1 MSVLSNERQFAD
13 DEYRTGRS
21 DDSSRR
27 VRATSRMESQR
38 RLYFKKQIVKEL
50 SQHKTKISKKI
61 ENENSL
67 NNETEGNRIVTL
79 LGSQSYYDQIHGFP
93 LANTVNTM
101 EKESQD
107 DHGSTTKAL
116 LEDITVKDLT
126 KQNSYTGNIQVED
139 NIRVDIEFES
149 TENTEGVSN
158 KENSSYLFLEKE
170 NSDDEQIST
179 NEQNHKEKSISISS
193 NTEKESQNDHVS
205 TANALIEDITNKDLN
220 KENSYPENNIQMD
233 VDFELTYNTER
244 QCNKENSS
252 YEITQKENDNDELT
266 SKNEQSDKEK
276 EPELISSLTEVI
288 AESDME
294 LLRKSLE
301 VDEDDVESEKMNN
314 SNEVQVKSKKKYKR
328 SKPNKSYVDFL
339 SEEEDFAWDSSSWVE
354 SGDESSSEE
363 NNKPQKRKRKVRSE
377 DGKVGEVGLKKKRKN
392 KRKEAKTLREKGKEY
407 MKKDGGIVNARLL
420 KPNPCIGKSCGNNC
434 SNVSEEKRINIFDY
448 FWGLSSQR
456 KKDWLIGMTAKSDI
470 KRKRSKD
477 SAVRH
482 NTYYYYIND
491 GEGRRKVCKK
501 FLVDTLGV
509 SPKYVSYTL
518 ANASYGL
525 SKEEGR
531 GKTIPKNKTPPLV
544 KESAINFIKS
554 LPALPS
560 HYCRKD
566 STRLYL
572 PTELKNI
579 KNLYRIYKESKT
591 SEGIDVVGEKIF
603 REIFKKEFNIGFH
616 VPKKD
621 KCVKCLHFEN
631 QNEKENSE
639 MISHLKEKKSS
650 KDRLDFHRKLSKK
663 NKTMICTSFDLQKV
677 LNTPHGENMLLF
689 YSRKYAVYNLCFYES
704 GTRNG
709 FCYTW
714 GETEGKRG
722 GNEIA
727 TILQKYIAEVDSRGS
742 VTNLILY
749 SDSCPGQ
756 NKNKLVLAALHNAL
770 LQTKHIETIQINY
783 LLPGHTEMTV
793 DSIHATIENSVRNN
807 TIWAPSQWPTVFQLA
822 RREPAPYYV
831 KTLTHNDFMN
841 YEEFSEK
848 YFKGNLTGK
857 ISKIRVATFKKS
869 SPNVMTVKYSMDE
882 NAETDSI
889 AIISRPKVVQ
899 RKYKV
904 SLPITTVKYKDLKKL
919 CDTGVIPKIF
929 HPEYTNFP
937 HRVGK
942 DVLIDTD
949 IEDEIE

>member
-1 MSVLSNERQFAD
+1 
-13 DEYRTGRS
+13 
-21 DDSSRR
+21 
-27 VRATSRMESQR
+27 MESQR

-591 SEGIDVVGEKIF
+591 SE
-603 REIFKKEFNIGFH
+603 
-616 VPKKD
+616 
-621 KCVKCLHFEN
+621 
-631 QNEKENSE
+631 
-639 MISHLKEKKSS
+639 
-650 KDRLDFHRKLSKK
+650 
-663 NKTMICTSFDLQKV
+663 
-677 LNTPHGENMLLF
+677 
-689 YSRKYAVYNLCFYES
+689 
-704 GTRNG
+704 
-709 FCYTW
+709 
-714 GETEGKRG
+714 
-722 GNEIA
+722 
-727 TILQKYIAEVDSRGS
+727 
-742 VTNLILY
+742 
-749 SDSCPGQ
+749 DSCPGQ
-756 NKNKLVLAALHNAL
+756 NKNKIVLAALHNAL